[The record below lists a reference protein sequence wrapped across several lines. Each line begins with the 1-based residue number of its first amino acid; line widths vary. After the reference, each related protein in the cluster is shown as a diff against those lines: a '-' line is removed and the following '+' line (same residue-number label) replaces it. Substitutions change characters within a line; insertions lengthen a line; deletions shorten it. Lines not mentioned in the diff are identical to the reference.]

1 MIFLKAKTFLI
12 GLLIVAV
19 SSLVFLISPEALYLL
34 LPSLLFAG
42 VASGLYVGYMR
53 KRPIISC
60 FYDGLIVGIP
70 GSLIQ
75 AAISMPILWYYHS
88 VFSQQNAITMLF
100 MMILSSFMLCGVVG
114 VPSGAALSGMY
125 YRYLKRDRG
134 EMELYET
141 LLDEKSDKKSRI
153 DKLME

>member
-1 MIFLKAKTFLI
+1 MIFLKAKTFFI

-19 SSLVFLISPEALYLL
+19 SSLIFLISPEALYLI

-42 VASGLYVGYMR
+42 VAGGVYIGYIR

-88 VFSQQNAITMLF
+88 VFTQQNALTMLF
-100 MMILSSFMLCGVVG
+100 MMFLCSFMLCGVVG

-141 LLDEKSDKKSRI
+141 LLDEKTNDKSRLE
-153 DKLME
+153 KLME

>member
-1 MIFLKAKTFLI
+1 MIFLKAKTFFI
-12 GLLIVAV
+12 GLLIVSV
-19 SSLVFLISPEALYLL
+19 SSLIFLISPEALYLI

-42 VASGLYVGYMR
+42 VAGGLYVGYMR

-75 AAISMPILWYYHS
+75 AAISMPILLYYHS
-88 VFSQQNAITMLF
+88 VFNQQNALTMLVL
-100 MMILSSFMLCGVVG
+100 MVLSSFMLCGIVG

-141 LLDEKSDKKSRI
+141 LLAEKTNDKSRI
-153 DKLME
+153 EKLME

>member
-1 MIFLKAKTFLI
+1 MKAKTFFI
-12 GLLIVAV
+12 GILIVAV
-19 SSLVFLISPEALYLL
+19 SSLIFLISPEALYLI

-42 VASGLYVGYMR
+42 VAGGLYVGYMR

-88 VFSQQNAITMLF
+88 VFTQQNAVTMLF
-100 MMILSSFMLCGVVG
+100 LMVLSSFMLCGVVG
-114 VPSGAALSGMY
+114 VPSGAALSGIY

-134 EMELYET
+134 EMELYEI
-141 LLDEKSDKKSRI
+141 LLDEKTNDKSRI
-153 DKLME
+153 EKLME

>member
-1 MIFLKAKTFLI
+1 MIFLKAKTFFI

-19 SSLVFLISPEALYLL
+19 SSLIFLISPEALYLI

-42 VASGLYVGYMR
+42 VAGGLYVGFMR

-60 FYDGLIVGIP
+60 FYDGLIIGIP
-70 GSLIQ
+70 GSIIQ

-88 VFSQQNAITMLF
+88 VFTQQNALTMLF
-100 MMILSSFMLCGVVG
+100 MMLLSSFMLCGVVG

-141 LLDEKSDKKSRI
+141 LLDEKTNDKSRLE
-153 DKLME
+153 KLME

>member
-1 MIFLKAKTFLI
+1 MKARTFFIGILI
-12 GLLIVAV
+12 IAV
-19 SSLVFLISPEALYLL
+19 SSLIFLISPEALYLI

-42 VASGLYVGYMR
+42 VAGGLYVGYMR

-88 VFSQQNAITMLF
+88 VFSQQNALTMLF
-100 MMILSSFMLCGVVG
+100 LMLLSSFMLCGVVG
-114 VPSGAALSGMY
+114 VPSGAALSGIY

-141 LLDEKSDKKSRI
+141 LLEEKTNKKSRI

>member
-1 MIFLKAKTFLI
+1 MIFLKAKTFFI
-12 GLLIVAV
+12 GILIVAV
-19 SSLVFLISPEALYLL
+19 SSLIFLISPDALYLI

-42 VASGLYVGYMR
+42 VAGGVYIGFKR

-60 FYDGLIVGIP
+60 FYDGLLVGIP

-88 VFSQQNAITMLF
+88 VFTQQNALTMLF
-100 MMILSSFMLCGVVG
+100 LMLLSSFMLCGVVG
-114 VPSGAALSGMY
+114 VPSGAALSGIY

-141 LLDEKSDKKSRI
+141 LLDEKTRDKSKI
-153 DKLME
+153 EKLME

>member
-1 MIFLKAKTFLI
+1 MILVKAKTFFI
-12 GLLIVAV
+12 GILIVAV
-19 SSLVFLISPEALYLL
+19 SSLIFLISPEALYLI

-42 VASGLYVGYMR
+42 FAGGVYVGYMR
-53 KRPIISC
+53 RRPIISC

-75 AAISMPILWYYHS
+75 AAIAMPILWYYHS
-88 VFSQQNAITMLF
+88 VFNQQNAMTMLLL
-100 MMILSSFMLCGVVG
+100 MVLSSFMLCGVVG

-141 LLDEKSDKKSRI
+141 LLDEKTNEKSRI
-153 DKLME
+153 EKLME

>member
-1 MIFLKAKTFLI
+1 MIFLKARTFFIGILI
-12 GLLIVAV
+12 IAV
-19 SSLVFLISPEALYLL
+19 SSLIFLISPEALYLI

-42 VASGLYVGYMR
+42 VVGGLYIGYMR

-88 VFSQQNAITMLF
+88 VFSQQNALTMLF
-100 MMILSSFMLCGVVG
+100 LMVLSSFMLCGVVG
-114 VPSGAALSGMY
+114 VPSGAALSGIY

-141 LLDEKSDKKSRI
+141 LLEEKTNKKSRI

>member
-1 MIFLKAKTFLI
+1 MIFLKAKTFFI
-12 GLLIVAV
+12 GVLIVAV
-19 SSLVFLISPEALYLL
+19 SSLIFLISPEALYLI

-42 VASGLYVGYMR
+42 VAGGLYVGFIR

-60 FYDGLIVGIP
+60 FYDGLIVGVP

-88 VFSQQNAITMLF
+88 LFTQQNVASMLLLMVF
-100 MMILSSFMLCGVVG
+100 CSFMLCGVVG

-141 LLDEKSDKKSRI
+141 LLNEKTSDKSRI
-153 DKLME
+153 EKLMD

>member
-1 MIFLKAKTFLI
+1 MIFLKAKTFFI

-19 SSLVFLISPEALYLL
+19 SSLIFLISPEALYLI

-42 VASGLYVGYMR
+42 VAGGLYIGFMR
-53 KRPIISC
+53 KRPIINC

-70 GSLIQ
+70 GSIIQ

-88 VFSQQNAITMLF
+88 VFTQQNALTMLF
-100 MMILSSFMLCGVVG
+100 MMLLSSFMLCGVVG

-141 LLDEKSDKKSRI
+141 LLNENTNNHSRI
-153 DKLME
+153 DELME

>member
-1 MIFLKAKTFLI
+1 MIFLKARTFFIGILI
-12 GLLIVAV
+12 IAV
-19 SSLVFLISPEALYLL
+19 SSLIFLISPEALYLI

-42 VASGLYVGYMR
+42 VVGGLYIGYMR

-88 VFSQQNAITMLF
+88 VFTQQNAITMLF
-100 MMILSSFMLCGVVG
+100 MMLLSSFMLCGVVG

-125 YRYLKRDRG
+125 YRYWKRDRG

-141 LLDEKSDKKSRI
+141 LLDEKTNSKSRLE
-153 DKLME
+153 KLME

>member
-1 MIFLKAKTFLI
+1 MIFLKARTFFI
-12 GLLIVAV
+12 GLLIIAAA
-19 SSLVFLISPEALYLL
+19 SLIFLISPEALYLI

-42 VASGLYVGYMR
+42 VAGGIYIGYMR
-53 KRPIISC
+53 RRPIISC

-70 GSLIQ
+70 GSLVQ
-75 AAISMPILWYYHS
+75 AAIAMPILWYYHS
-88 VFSQQNAITMLF
+88 VFTQQNAVTMLF
-100 MMILSSFMLCGVVG
+100 LMVLSSFMLCGVVG
-114 VPSGAALSGMY
+114 VPAGAALSGIY

-141 LLDEKSDKKSRI
+141 LLDEKTSEKSRI

>member
-1 MIFLKAKTFLI
+1 MIFLKARTFFI
-12 GLLIVAV
+12 GILVIAI
-19 SSLVFLISPEALYLL
+19 SSLIFLISPEALYLI

-42 VASGLYVGYMR
+42 FAGGLYIGYMR

-70 GSLIQ
+70 GSIIQ

-88 VFSQQNAITMLF
+88 VFSQQNALTMLF
-100 MMILSSFMLCGVVG
+100 LMLLSSFMLCGVVG
-114 VPSGAALSGMY
+114 VPSGAALSGIY

-141 LLDEKSDKKSRI
+141 LLEEKTNKKSRI

>member
-1 MIFLKAKTFLI
+1 MIFLKAKTFFI

-19 SSLVFLISPEALYLL
+19 SSLIFLISPEALYLI

-42 VASGLYVGYMR
+42 VAGGLYVGFMR

-70 GSLIQ
+70 GSIIQ

-88 VFSQQNAITMLF
+88 VFTQQNALTMLF
-100 MMILSSFMLCGVVG
+100 MMLLSSFMLCGVVG

-141 LLDEKSDKKSRI
+141 LLDEKTNDKSRLE
-153 DKLME
+153 KLME

>member
-1 MIFLKAKTFLI
+1 MIFLKARTFFIGILI
-12 GLLIVAV
+12 IAV
-19 SSLVFLISPEALYLL
+19 SSLIFLISPEALYLI

-42 VASGLYVGYMR
+42 VAGGLYIGYMR

-75 AAISMPILWYYHS
+75 AAIAMPILWYYHS
-88 VFSQQNAITMLF
+88 VFSQQNALTMLF
-100 MMILSSFMLCGVVG
+100 LMLLSSFMLCGVVG
-114 VPSGAALSGMY
+114 VPSGAALSGIY

-141 LLDEKSDKKSRI
+141 LLEEKTNKKSRI

>member
-1 MIFLKAKTFLI
+1 MIFLKARTFFIGILI
-12 GLLIVAV
+12 IAV
-19 SSLVFLISPEALYLL
+19 SSLIFLISPEALYLI

-42 VASGLYVGYMR
+42 VAGGLYVGYMR

-88 VFSQQNAITMLF
+88 VFSQQNALTMLF
-100 MMILSSFMLCGVVG
+100 LMLLSSFMLCGVVG
-114 VPSGAALSGMY
+114 VPSGAALSGIY

-141 LLDEKSDKKSRI
+141 LLEEKTNKKSRI

>member
-1 MIFLKAKTFLI
+1 MKAKTFFI

-19 SSLVFLISPEALYLL
+19 SSLIFLISPEALYLI

-42 VASGLYVGYMR
+42 FAGGVYVGYMR

-75 AAISMPILWYYHS
+75 AAIAMPILWYYHS
-88 VFSQQNAITMLF
+88 VFTQQNAMTMLLL
-100 MMILSSFMLCGVVG
+100 MVLSSFMLCGVVG

-141 LLDEKSDKKSRI
+141 LLDEKTNEKGRI
-153 DKLME
+153 EKLME

>member
-1 MIFLKAKTFLI
+1 MIFLKARTFFI
-12 GLLIVAV
+12 GILVIAI
-19 SSLVFLISPEALYLL
+19 SSLIFLISPDALYLI

-42 VASGLYVGYMR
+42 VAGGLYIGYMR

-75 AAISMPILWYYHS
+75 AAIAMPILWYYHS
-88 VFSQQNAITMLF
+88 VFSQQNALTMLF
-100 MMILSSFMLCGVVG
+100 LMVLSSFMLCGVVG
-114 VPSGAALSGMY
+114 VPSGAALSGIY

-141 LLDEKSDKKSRI
+141 LLEEKTNKKSRI

>member
-1 MIFLKAKTFLI
+1 MKAKTFFI
-12 GLLIVAV
+12 GILIVAV
-19 SSLVFLISPEALYLL
+19 SSLIFLISPEALYLI

-42 VASGLYVGYMR
+42 FAGGVYVGYMR

-88 VFSQQNAITMLF
+88 VFTQQNAMTMLLI
-100 MMILSSFMLCGVVG
+100 MLLCSFMLCGVVG

-141 LLDEKSDKKSRI
+141 LLDEKTNEKGRI
-153 DKLME
+153 EKLME

>member
-1 MIFLKAKTFLI
+1 MIFLKARTFFI

-19 SSLVFLISPEALYLL
+19 SSLIFLISPEALYLI

-42 VASGLYVGYMR
+42 VAGGLYVGYMR

-88 VFSQQNAITMLF
+88 VYTQQNAVTMLF
-100 MMILSSFMLCGVVG
+100 IMVLSSFMLCGVVG
-114 VPSGAALSGMY
+114 VPSGAALSGIY

-141 LLDEKSDKKSRI
+141 LLNEKTDKKSRI

>member
-1 MIFLKAKTFLI
+1 MIFVKAKTFFI
-12 GLLIVAV
+12 GILIVAV
-19 SSLVFLISPEALYLL
+19 SSLIFLISPEALYLI

-42 VASGLYVGYMR
+42 FAGGVYVGYMR

-75 AAISMPILWYYHS
+75 AAIAMPILWYYHS
-88 VFSQQNAITMLF
+88 VFTQQNAMTMLLL
-100 MMILSSFMLCGVVG
+100 MVLSSFMLCGVVG

-141 LLDEKSDKKSRI
+141 LLDEKTNEKGRI
-153 DKLME
+153 EKLME

>member
-1 MIFLKAKTFLI
+1 MIFLKAKTFFI
-12 GLLIVAV
+12 GILIVAV
-19 SSLVFLISPEALYLL
+19 SSLIFLISPEALYLI

-42 VASGLYVGYMR
+42 VAGGLYVGYMR

-88 VFSQQNAITMLF
+88 VFTQQNAITMLF
-100 MMILSSFMLCGVVG
+100 LMVLSSFMLCGVVG
-114 VPSGAALSGMY
+114 VPSGAALSGIY

-141 LLDEKSDKKSRI
+141 LLDEKTNDKSRVE
-153 DKLME
+153 KLME

>member
-1 MIFLKAKTFLI
+1 MIFLKAKTFFI

-19 SSLVFLISPEALYLL
+19 SSLIFLISPEALYLI

-42 VASGLYVGYMR
+42 FAGGLYVGYMR

-88 VFSQQNAITMLF
+88 VFTQQNAVTMLF
-100 MMILSSFMLCGVVG
+100 LMVLSSFMLCGVVG
-114 VPSGAALSGMY
+114 VPSGAAISGIY

-141 LLDEKSDKKSRI
+141 LLNEKTDKKSRI

>member
-1 MIFLKAKTFLI
+1 MIFVKAKTFFI
-12 GLLIVAV
+12 GILIVAV
-19 SSLVFLISPEALYLL
+19 SSLIFLISPEALYLI

-42 VASGLYVGYMR
+42 FAGGVYVGYMR

-75 AAISMPILWYYHS
+75 AAISMPILWFYHS
-88 VFSQQNAITMLF
+88 VYTQQNAMTMLLI
-100 MMILSSFMLCGVVG
+100 MLLCSFMLCGVVG

-141 LLDEKSDKKSRI
+141 LLDEKTNEKGRI
-153 DKLME
+153 EKLME

>member
-1 MIFLKAKTFLI
+1 MKAKTFFI
-12 GLLIVAV
+12 GILIVAV
-19 SSLVFLISPEALYLL
+19 SSLIFLISPEALYLI

-42 VASGLYVGYMR
+42 VAGGVYVGFMR

-60 FYDGLIVGIP
+60 FYDGLIVGVP

-88 VFSQQNAITMLF
+88 VFTQQNAVSMLF
-100 MMILSSFMLCGVVG
+100 LMVFCSFMLCGVVG

-141 LLDEKSDKKSRI
+141 LLNEKTSDKSRI
-153 DKLME
+153 EKLME

>member
-1 MIFLKAKTFLI
+1 MIFLKAKTFFIGILI
-12 GLLIVAV
+12 IAV
-19 SSLVFLISPEALYLL
+19 SSLIFLISPDALYLI

-42 VASGLYVGYMR
+42 VAGGVYVGYMR
-53 KRPIISC
+53 KRSIISC

-70 GSLIQ
+70 GSIIQ

-88 VFSQQNAITMLF
+88 IFSQQNALTMLLL
-100 MMILSSFMLCGVVG
+100 MLLSSFMLCGVVG
-114 VPSGAALSGMY
+114 VPAGAALSGMY

-141 LLDEKSDKKSRI
+141 ILDEKTSDKSKI
-153 DKLME
+153 EKLME

>member
-1 MIFLKAKTFLI
+1 MIFLKARTFFI
-12 GLLIVAV
+12 GILVIAI
-19 SSLVFLISPEALYLL
+19 SSLIFLISPEALYLI

-42 VASGLYVGYMR
+42 FAGGLYIGYMR

-70 GSLIQ
+70 GSIIQ

-88 VFSQQNAITMLF
+88 VFSQQNALTMLF
-100 MMILSSFMLCGVVG
+100 LMLLSSFMLCGGGG
-114 VPSGAALSGMY
+114 VPSGAALSGIY

-141 LLDEKSDKKSRI
+141 LLEEKTNKKSRI